1 MSLTVALNTA
11 KSGLHVTAVQADV
24 VSRNVSN
31 ADTEG
36 YSRKIVK
43 QVTNLSG
50 GAQVVSIDRQ
60 VDELLDKLNRG
71 NISKLSSET
80 TIADGIKSY
89 TDYLGQPADEMS
101 PVSTL
106 ADLNASVLILARDVS
121 DSATQMSVVSAAHDM
136 ADHFNQLS
144 GTLNTLAYEVDMNI
158 RYDVADLN
166 KALNELAKLNT
177 QILTSDQKAVQTK
190 DYQDQMDRVMNTI
203 SGFMDVTLT
212 KDKNG
217 VVTLLTSGGTELVKG
232 GSINPVTYDP
242 GVGQLMV
249 GDQNITPGGLNRS
262 FTGGSLGGLFDLK
275 NTVIPDFQREMDTV
289 AAGMIE
295 SFERVA
301 PLGVA
306 GMGLFTDNGQPFNAT
321 NINGMAAR
329 IKVNTEVDPYAGGST
344 SVLQQGMDPNRLPGD
359 NTVITAMLENF
370 NAPAQVTTPSLG
382 VGSIQTLMVSM
393 VSSQQKRRSQFEQAA
408 QTTLTSAQTIS
419 ATRENMRGVNIDDEL
434 QRLIII
440 EKNYAANSKV
450 MTAIT
455 QMLDSLMTI

>member
-24 VSRNVSN
+24 VSRNISN

-43 QVTNLSG
+43 QVTTLSG
-50 GAQVVSIDRQ
+50 GAQVASIDRQ
-60 VDELLDKLNRG
+60 VDELLDKLNRN
-71 NISKLSSET
+71 NIAKLSSET

-101 PVSTL
+101 PVATL
-106 ADLNASVLILARDVS
+106 ADLNGAFVILSRDVS
-121 DSATQMSVVSAAHDM
+121 DSATQMSVISAAHDM
-136 ADHFNQLS
+136 ASHFVELS
-144 GTLNTLAYEVDMNI
+144 GTLNTLAYEVEMNI
-158 RYDVADLN
+158 RYDVADMN
-166 KALNELAKLNT
+166 KELANLAKINT

-190 DYQDQMDRVMNTI
+190 DYQDEMDRVINTL
-203 SGFMDVTLT
+203 SGFMDIQLS

-217 VVTLLTSGGTELVKG
+217 VVTVLTGGGTELVKG
-232 GSINPVTYDP
+232 GQVNTITYDP
-242 GVGQLMV
+242 GVGQLYA
-249 GDQNITPGGLNRS
+249 GDVNITPDGTNRA
-262 FTGGSLGGLFDLK
+262 FNGGSLGGLFSLK
-275 NTVIPDFQREMDTV
+275 NTHIPDFQRELDTV
-289 AAGMIE
+289 AGGMIE

-306 GMGLFTDNGQPFNAT
+306 GMGLFTDGGQPFDPA
-321 NINGMAAR
+321 NIKGIAGR
-329 IKVNTEVDPYAGGST
+329 IKVNTEVDPHAGGNT
-344 SVLQQGMDPNRLPGD
+344 VILQQGTDPARLPGD
-359 NTVITAMLENF
+359 NTVVSAMLANF

-382 VGSIQTLMVSM
+382 IGSMQTQLVSM
-393 VSSQQKRRSQFEQAA
+393 VSSQQKKRSQFEEAA

-419 ATRENMRGVNIDDEL
+419 GTRENLRGVNIDDEL
-434 QRLIII
+434 QRLIVI

-455 QMLDSLMTI
+455 QMLDSLMSI